1 MNADE
6 LDDADLTITDEESR
20 TAMRAFL
27 QRSEVRLS
35 TIHRVGQALL
45 GGSALVLLLPLF
57 LRDAFPK
64 MMTVLIASYDAGQH
78 LLPIITIGFA
88 ATLVILLPVPSI
100 FLLVGDLLGFYFTSN
115 TFGAHPAGHHG
126 PRVIFNPR
134 FVIPGLGFNNDE
146 LSPRTRQL
154 LGEGRDDEWTR
165 GLLVP
170 RSVDDDGWRDRFDT
184 RTFEVWGVLAD
195 EGVAGDT
202 ERVRQSFRLAGLN
215 RDRTLARDVARTEAL
230 IARHVLAIRT
240 VVLRY
245 TKALLLLIATT
256 VVTLAA
262 SGLVDQAV
270 REDPSGGHFVDGFP
284 YRYLFLVALVY
295 VVWAPLAARS
305 VTAPLRM
312 IQRHT
317 PGVGEH
323 RDVYLDK
330 HTTQFESATIVATL
344 FVLVSAAT
352 AMIFSGW
359 KSAGGGGLAAGIV
372 LTFGAIAAW
381 IAGLNDFRG
390 KPGDALD
397 AVRLVLRG
405 YDAPAPSDTIH
416 IVRARRREA
425 ASEAAGVRD
434 LVDEA
439 P

>member
-1 MNADE
+1 
-6 LDDADLTITDEESR
+6 
-20 TAMRAFL
+20 
-27 QRSEVRLS
+27 
-35 TIHRVGQALL
+35 
-45 GGSALVLLLPLF
+45 
-57 LRDAFPK
+57 
-64 MMTVLIASYDAGQH
+64 
-78 LLPIITIGFA
+78 
-88 ATLVILLPVPSI
+88 
-100 FLLVGDLLGFYFTSN
+100 
-115 TFGAHPAGHHG
+115 
-126 PRVIFNPR
+126 
-134 FVIPGLGFNNDE
+134 
-146 LSPRTRQL
+146 
-154 LGEGRDDEWTR
+154 
-165 GLLVP
+165 
-170 RSVDDDGWRDRFDT
+170 
-184 RTFEVWGVLAD
+184 VWGVLAD

-230 IARHVLAIRT
+230 IAKHVLAIRT

-352 AMIFSGW
+352 AMTFSGW

-425 ASEAAGVRD
+425 ATAEAAGVHD
-434 LVDEA
+434 LVGDA